1 MRPGPSDLRGSV
13 GVGARVEVVRG
24 REVLATDVPVQ
35 DVVVDAT
42 QDRVVP
48 TQLTYTAP
56 RDWVPEHEL
65 SPLSNFGQRS
75 HVSMVLDVDGTPATV
90 EIGWFL
96 HTAWE
101 EQDDGVQV
109 TAVDLMQTLVD
120 NPLDQP
126 SSPPSGASLLGELRR
141 MCAGESGTG
150 LPVVLDDPVDRSVPR
165 TTQYGTN
172 RAENVRDLCESYGLE
187 YAVKPDG
194 YLHVWA
200 RRDGRKPV
208 AHYSAKDLGTPGTA
222 GVLLDAPRK
231 SQDRRPNRWTV
242 VGTQGSGDDEQ
253 VFVAKAS
260 ATQPPYDIAGY
271 GIVRARYEMNQATS
285 QAQVT
290 AAAQTYM
297 RNAMITSETRSLEI
311 PADPRLELGDIISAQ
326 TDTGEMLTGR
336 VTAYSLPV
344 SEPDARMRVDVGVL
358 KW

>member
-1 MRPGPSDLRGSV
+1 MRPGPGDLRGSV
-13 GVGARVEVVRG
+13 GVGARVSVMRG
-24 REVLATDVPVQ
+24 RDVLATSVPVG

-42 QDRVVP
+42 ADRVVP
-48 TQLTYTAP
+48 LQVTFMAP
-56 RDWVPEHEL
+56 RDWVPEHPL
-65 SPLSNFGQRS
+65 SPLNNFGQRS
-75 HVSMVLDVDGTPATV
+75 HVSMVLDVDGVSSTV

-101 EQDDGVQV
+101 EQDDGVRV

-126 SSPPSGASLLGELRR
+126 SSPPAGASILSELRR
-141 MCAGESGTG
+141 LCAGESGTG

-165 TTQYGTN
+165 TTQYGTD
-172 RAENVRDLCESYGLE
+172 RAENVRDLLESYGLE
-187 YAVKPDG
+187 ASVKPDG
-194 YLHVWA
+194 YLHVWS

-231 SQDRRPNRWTV
+231 SQDRRPNLWTV

-253 VFVAKAS
+253 VYIAKTS

-271 GIVRARYEMNQATS
+271 GIVRARYEMNMATS
-285 QAQVT
+285 QAQV
-290 AAAQTYM
+290 AQAAQTYQ
-297 RNAMITSETRSLEI
+297 RNAMVTSEKRSLEI

-344 SEPDARMRVDVGVL
+344 SAPDARMRTDIEVL
-358 KW
+358 QW

>member
-13 GVGARVEVVRG
+13 GVGARVSVMRG

-42 QDRVVP
+42 RDRVVP

-56 RDWVPEHEL
+56 RDWVPTH
-65 SPLSNFGQRS
+65 PLAPLNNFGQRS
-75 HVSMVLDVDGTPATV
+75 HLSMVLDVDGTPSMV

-101 EQDDGVQV
+101 EQDDGVRV

-165 TTQYGTN
+165 TTQYGTD

-194 YLHVWA
+194 YLHAW
-200 RRDGRKPV
+200 RTRDGRSPV
-208 AHYSAKDLGTPGTA
+208 AHYSARDLGTPGAA

-231 SQDRRPNRWTV
+231 SQDRRPNHWTV
-242 VGTQGSGDDEQ
+242 VGTQGSGDNEH
-253 VFVAKAS
+253 VYIAKTR
-260 ATQPPYDIAGY
+260 ATQPPYDITGY

-285 QAQVT
+285 QAQVQQ
-290 AAAQTYM
+290 AANTYQ
-297 RNAMITSETRSLEI
+297 RNAMVTSETRSLEI

-336 VTAYSLPV
+336 VIAYSLPV
-344 SEPDARMRVDVGVL
+344 DAPDARMRVDVEVL
-358 KW
+358 LW

>member
-1 MRPGPSDLRGSV
+1 MRPSPSDLRGSV

-24 REVLATDVPVQ
+24 REVLAVSVPVV

-42 QDRVVP
+42 RDRVVP

-65 SPLSNFGQRS
+65 SPLNNFGQRS
-75 HVSMVLDVDGTPATV
+75 HLSMVLDVDGTSTTV

-109 TAVDLMQTLVD
+109 TCVDLMQTLVE
-120 NPLDQP
+120 NPLTWP
-126 SSPPSGASLLGELRR
+126 SSPPSGATVLSELRR
-141 MCAGESGTG
+141 LCSMESGTG
-150 LPVVLDDPVDRSVPR
+150 LPVILESGNASVPR
-165 TTQYGTN
+165 TTQYGTD
-172 RAENVRDLCESYGLE
+172 RAENIKDLCDSYGLD

-200 RRDGRKPV
+200 RRDGRDPV
-208 AHYSAKDLGTPGTA
+208 AHYSARDLGTPGTS

-242 VGTQGSGDDEQ
+242 VGSGDGDAQ
-253 VFVAKAS
+253 WSSTVS
-260 ATQPPYDIAGY
+260 STQAPYEPTAY
-271 GIVRARYEMNQATS
+271 GIVNARYEMNQAGS

-290 AAAQTYM
+290 KAAESYQRDAT
-297 RNAMITSETRSLEI
+297 ITSETRSLEI
-311 PADPRLELGDIISAQ
+311 PADPRLELGDVISAE
-326 TDTGEMLTGR
+326 TDTGEMLVGR
-336 VTAYSLPV
+336 VAAYSLPV
-344 SEPDARMRVDVGVL
+344 DDPSARMRVDVETTQ
-358 KW
+358 W

>member
-1 MRPGPSDLRGSV
+1 MRSGPSDLRGSV

-24 REVLATDVPVQ
+24 REVLAVSVPVV

-48 TQLTYTAP
+48 TQLTFSAP

-65 SPLSNFGQRS
+65 SPLNNFGQRS
-75 HVSMVLDVDGTPATV
+75 HVSMVLDVDGTPTTV

-101 EQDDGVQV
+101 EQDDGVRV

-165 TTQYGTN
+165 TTQYGTD

-194 YLHVWA
+194 YLHVW
-200 RRDGRKPV
+200 RTRDGRSPV
-208 AHYSAKDLGTPGTA
+208 AHYSARDLGTPGTSGA
-222 GVLLDAPRK
+222 LLDAPRK
-231 SQDRRPNRWTV
+231 SQERRPNHWTV

-253 VFVAKAS
+253 VYIAKTS
-260 ATQPPYDIAGY
+260 ATQPPYDVAGY
-271 GIVRARYEMNQATS
+271 GIVRARYEMNMATS
-285 QAQVT
+285 QAQVSQ
-290 AAAQTYM
+290 AAQTYQ
-297 RNAMITSETRSLEI
+297 RNAMVTSETRSLEI

-336 VTAYSLPV
+336 VAAYSLPV
-344 SEPDARMRVDVGVL
+344 DDSSARMRVDIEVL
-358 KW
+358 LW

>member
-13 GVGARVEVVRG
+13 GVGARVSVMRG
-24 REVLATDVPVQ
+24 RDALAVDVPVT

-42 QDRVVP
+42 RDRVVP
-48 TQLTYTAP
+48 IQVTFTAP
-56 RDWVPEHEL
+56 RDWVPTHPL
-65 SPLSNFGQRS
+65 SPLNNFGQRS
-75 HVSMVLDVDGTPATV
+75 HVSAVLDVDGDPRTV

-101 EQDDGVQV
+101 ESNDGVQV
-109 TAVDLMQTLVD
+109 TCVDLMQTLVD

-126 SSPPSGASLLGELRR
+126 SSPPAGASILSELRR
-141 MCAGESGTG
+141 LCAGESGTG

-165 TTQYGTN
+165 TTQYGTD
-172 RAENVRDLCESYGLE
+172 RAENVRDLLESYGLE
-187 YAVKPDG
+187 ASVKPDG
-194 YLHVWA
+194 YLHVWR

-231 SQDRRPNRWTV
+231 SQERRPNHWTV

-253 VFVAKAS
+253 VWVAKTK
-260 ATQPPYDIAGY
+260 ATQPPYDVAGY

-285 QAQVT
+285 QSQVT
-290 AAAQTYM
+290 AAAQTYQ
-297 RNAMITSETRSLEI
+297 RNAMVTSETRSLEI
-311 PADPRLELGDIISAQ
+311 AADPRLELGDIISAE

-336 VTAYSLPV
+336 VVAYSLPV
-344 SEPDARMRVDVGVL
+344 DDPSARMRVDIEVL